1 MERINATT
9 GSYNFIDLFAGAG
22 GLSEGFIQ
30 ADFSPVAH
38 VEMNPYAAQTLE
50 TRTGY
55 YYLKAQGKLDI
66 YKDYISGKITRD
78 EFLQHIPEEQLQSV
92 FCETMSNETLP
103 RLFEN
108 IDRILTQRGIKQVD
122 VIIGGP
128 PCQAYSLVGRAQ
140 SKHME
145 TPMSADP
152 RNDLYKLYARFLQ
165 KYHPKMFVFENVMG
179 IKSANSGAT
188 WLKVQ
193 EALRSV
199 GYEIECHEQN
209 SKNFGVLQNRRRMI
223 IVGWLKNTGLSYP
236 QFEQTIAD
244 ATVNDILSD
253 LPALQPGGKSGEY
266 RSDDFSDYLRSTGIR
281 KDSDILTHHCARPN
295 KDRDIEIYRRTIELW
310 NDGHKRLNYNDLPDE
325 LKTHK
330 NRKSFLDRFKV
341 VEGDEAYC
349 HTMLAHISKD
359 GHYFIHP
366 DIEQHRSIT
375 VREAARI
382 QSFPDDYFFEG
393 PRTAQFVQIGN
404 AVPTLMAKVEITS
417 RMSSYDIPKKLSQL
431 ETPYTD
437 RNCLDT
443 AIATNMI
450 AVGMDVDRLGLMVVT
465 GQPKQNS
472 EYIQATSRIGRSYP
486 GLVVTLYNPYRPR
499 DLSHY
504 ENFTG
509 YHAQLYRFVE
519 GTTATPFSARAR
531 DRVLHAL
538 VISAIRL
545 HYPEFASNDGAA
557 AIDKLTDEQLNEV
570 KALIMNRL
578 NIIKPSAKA
587 DAEHEI
593 DDFISNW
600 KLLATQSKE
609 LRYYVYTTK
618 TYNRL
623 MNTYGEVCTDLEK
636 PTLRSMRDVERAA
649 NMFYYTED

>member
-30 ADFSPVAH
+30 AGFSPVAH

-404 AVPTLMAKVEITS
+404 AVPTLMASDIVQIDSRADVIIFSSSVVTAKMDLMQRFFGFEQYIRAGAQKTIEII
-417 RMSSYDIPKKLSQL
+417 RDLDIVDSLEKFVAFENKSKLTNAKKLLKAKNSPVLQMKKNDLL
-431 ETPYTD
+431 E
-437 RNCLDT
+437 NL
-443 AIATNMI
+443 
-450 AVGMDVDRLGLMVVT
+450 
-465 GQPKQNS
+465 KKH
-472 EYIQATSRIGRSYP
+472 SRYKTMFKFEEDHI
-486 GLVVTLYNPYRPR
+486 
-499 DLSHY
+499 
-504 ENFTG
+504 
-509 YHAQLYRFVE
+509 
-519 GTTATPFSARAR
+519 
-531 DRVLHAL
+531 
-538 VISAIRL
+538 VISSQK
-545 HYPEFASNDGAA
+545 EAA
-557 AIDKLTDEQLNEV
+557 AFIKMLNDDIVRSELTGKEYDSSS
-570 KALIMNRL
+570 KM
-578 NIIKPSAKA
+578 
-587 DAEHEI
+587 
-593 DDFISNW
+593 
-600 KLLATQSKE
+600 LLGPVGASH
-609 LRYYVYTTK
+609 
-618 TYNRL
+618 
-623 MNTYGEVCTDLEK
+623 
-636 PTLRSMRDVERAA
+636 
-649 NMFYYTED
+649 

>member
-1 MERINATT
+1 MRTGLYKGLSNEELVELYKAGESDAFEALLKNTEGLRATLAQRYLNIPGSEFEDLMSEGAIEMLSAIQNFDSKNYSSSFSTFLYSAISRHYNDMFTAAVCEKRNPGCFVQSYEQVNSNSEYEEDGDSLSVLSRTDLLSMIWMYMRYISWMLMDQEETELYFAKER
-9 GSYNFIDLFAGAG
+9 AG

-30 ADFSPVAH
+30 AGFSPVAH

-393 PRTAQFVQIGN
+393 PRTAQFVQMTCN
-404 AVPTLMAKVEITS
+404 
-417 RMSSYDIPKKLSQL
+417 
-431 ETPYTD
+431 
-437 RNCLDT
+437 
-443 AIATNMI
+443 
-450 AVGMDVDRLGLMVVT
+450 
-465 GQPKQNS
+465 
-472 EYIQATSRIGRSYP
+472 
-486 GLVVTLYNPYRPR
+486 
-499 DLSHY
+499 
-504 ENFTG
+504 
-509 YHAQLYRFVE
+509 
-519 GTTATPFSARAR
+519 
-531 DRVLHAL
+531 
-538 VISAIRL
+538 
-545 HYPEFASNDGAA
+545 
-557 AIDKLTDEQLNEV
+557 
-570 KALIMNRL
+570 
-578 NIIKPSAKA
+578 
-587 DAEHEI
+587 
-593 DDFISNW
+593 
-600 KLLATQSKE
+600 
-609 LRYYVYTTK
+609 
-618 TYNRL
+618 
-623 MNTYGEVCTDLEK
+623 
-636 PTLRSMRDVERAA
+636 
-649 NMFYYTED
+649 